1 MGENVTLE
9 SLKPRIEPKKI
20 KRQGFKEQKH
30 RQKTLKVIIRK
41 CLYSPGRERKFQK
54 NLSSLFSLTRLV
66 DRIICAYVTLALFA
80 VLFKTLKSSK

>member
-30 RQKTLKVIIRK
+30 RQK
-41 CLYSPGRERKFQK
+41 
-54 NLSSLFSLTRLV
+54 NL
-66 DRIICAYVTLALFA
+66 
-80 VLFKTLKSSK
+80 LKSLLGSAFIHQKERGNFTKNYLRCFL